1 MELVMVVNLQ
11 FYKGKIVIKSK
22 IEIRKYSFRA
32 YREARRFMCF
42 FTMYTAQILSQRIPE
57 ENIDT
62 RGRRGCPKKASVSKG
77 KRER

>member
-42 FTMYTAQILSQRIPE
+42 VHRTNSESEDP
-57 ENIDT
+57 
-62 RGRRGCPKKASVSKG
+62 
-77 KRER
+77 